1 MTDEEIN
8 GVLKLLDFI
17 LAEEGPSSKDWHET
31 HMSVSDA
38 RAAASAI
45 RQLMMER
52 DEAREVMLCALKCT
66 PSVVVPSDGGPRI
79 VYDCGDP
86 WELLRAFL
94 AKHPP
99 TPS

>member
-1 MTDEEIN
+1 MTDDD
-8 GVLKLLDFI
+8 LKALVDELEHD
-17 LAEEGPSSKDWHET
+17 ANRYGDGRY
-31 HMSVSDA
+31 SD
-38 RAAASAI
+38 AASAI